1 MRRPVPR
8 LPGRLPLLAPLLALT
23 LLALAGAGAPTEAQ
37 TALDIMR
44 KQRDLQRVKDEQEVQ
59 QMDVIN
65 KAGVAKQRR
74 VVRHTLTDKRDLS
87 KILLRFLAP
96 RDVENTG
103 LLTWEAKGG
112 DDDQWLYLPATKK
125 VKRIASSGKK
135 NRFMGTDFAFEDLRP
150 ENLELHRYNLLGSE
164 AVEGQDCWVIEAVP
178 ATERQAADSGYSK
191 RKLWVRKDSHY
202 TIKREYYD
210 RKGKLEKIEH
220 SRALVNVLGTV
231 WRANQIEMRDVQE
244 GTRTVVKVESRAL
257 NKGLGDALFTEA
269 ALIAG
274 GS

>member
-1 MRRPVPR
+1 MRRPTLR
-8 LPGRLPLLAPLLALT
+8 LLGRVSLLAPFLTLTVLALG
-23 LLALAGAGAPTEAQ
+23 GAGAPAEAQ

-74 VVRHTLTDKRDLS
+74 VVRHTLTDRQDLS

-112 DDDQWLYLPATKK
+112 EDDQWLYLPATKK

-150 ENLELHRYNLLGSE
+150 ENLELNRYSLVGSE
-164 AVEGQDCWVIEAVP
+164 ALEGQDCWVIEAVP

-191 RKLWVRKDSHY
+191 RKLWVRKDNHY
-202 TIKREYYD
+202 TVKREYHD
-210 RKGKLEKIEH
+210 KKGKLEKIEQ
-220 SRALVNVLGTV
+220 SRGLVNVHGTV
-231 WRANQIEMRDVQE
+231 WRANQVEMHDVQE

-269 ALIAG
+269 SLIAG

>member
-1 MRRPVPR
+1 MPRPTLR
-8 LPGRLPLLAPLLALT
+8 LLGRVALLAPLLT
-23 LLALAGAGAPTEAQ
+23 LLALGGAGAPAEAQ

-74 VVRHTLTDKRDLS
+74 VVRHTLTDRQDLS

-112 DDDQWLYLPATKK
+112 EDDQWLYLPATKK

-150 ENLELHRYNLLGSE
+150 ENLELHRYNLVGSE
-164 AVEGQDCWVIEAVP
+164 AVEGKDCWVIEAVP

-202 TIKREYYD
+202 TIKREYDD
-210 RKGKLEKIEH
+210 RKGKREKIEQ
-220 SRALVNVLGTV
+220 SRGLVNVLGTV
-231 WRANQIEMRDVQE
+231 WRANQIEMHDVQE

-269 ALIAG
+269 SLIAG

>member
-1 MRRPVPR
+1 MRRPTLR
-8 LPGRLPLLAPLLALT
+8 LLGRVSLLAPLLTLT
-23 LLALAGAGAPTEAQ
+23 LLALAGAGAPAEAQ

-74 VVRHTLTDKRDLS
+74 VVRHTLTDRQDLS

-150 ENLELHRYNLLGSE
+150 ENLELHRYSLVGSE
-164 AVEGQDCWVIEAVP
+164 ALEGQDCWVIEAVP

-191 RKLWVRKDSHY
+191 RKLWMRKDSHY
-202 TIKREYYD
+202 TVKREYYD
-210 RKGKLEKIEH
+210 RKGKLEKIEQ
-220 SRALVNVLGTV
+220 SRGLVNVLGTV
-231 WRANQIEMRDVQE
+231 WRANQIEMHDVQE

-269 ALIAG
+269 SLIAG